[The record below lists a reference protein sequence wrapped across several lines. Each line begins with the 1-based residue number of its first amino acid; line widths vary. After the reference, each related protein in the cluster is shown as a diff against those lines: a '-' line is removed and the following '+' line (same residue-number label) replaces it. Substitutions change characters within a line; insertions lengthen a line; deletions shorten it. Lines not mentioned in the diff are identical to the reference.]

1 MTTPKKIL
9 LIAGPASHGPGDHEH
24 NAGCILLAKC
34 LNESVPGLK
43 ATAVSGWPTDPK
55 AFDGY
60 DAFAIYSD
68 GGGGHL
74 IVPHL
79 EQAKALA
86 KKGVGTAFIHYAV
99 EVEKGPAGDA
109 FLEFTGG
116 YFEGHWS
123 VNPFWDAEF
132 KSFPKHAVT
141 RGVRPF
147 TMNDEWYYHMRFRPN
162 MEGVTPLLSAI
173 PPASTLDRPDGYHSG
188 NPHVRKTIGQPQHL
202 GWVRERADKGRGF
215 GFTGGHRH
223 TGWAQDDFRKFVLN
237 GLAWVAGVEIP
248 ETGIVSKTPT
258 ADELKLNL
266 DKK

>member
-1 MTTPKKIL
+1 MTEPRKIM
-9 LIAGPASHGPGDHEH
+9 LIAGPPSHRPGDHEH

-34 LNESVPGLK
+34 LNDSVPGLK
-43 ATAVSGWPTDPK
+43 ATAVSGWPTDQK

-68 GGGGHL
+68 GGSGHP

-79 EQAKALA
+79 AQAKELA

-109 FLEFTGG
+109 FLDFTGG
-116 YFEGHWS
+116 YFEMHWS

-141 RGVRPF
+141 RGLKPF
-147 TMNDEWYYHMRFRPN
+147 TTNDEWYYHMRFRPN

-173 PPASTLDRPDGYHSG
+173 PPAHTLEREDGAHSG
-188 NPHVRKTIGQPQHL
+188 NPDVRKTAGQPQHL
-202 GWVRERADKGRGF
+202 GWVRERPGGGRGF
-215 GFTGGHRH
+215 GVMGGHRH
-223 TGWAQDDFRKFVLN
+223 VGWAHEDFRKFVLN
-237 GLAWVAGVEIP
+237 GLAWVAGVDIP

-258 ADELKLNL
+258 AEELKLNL